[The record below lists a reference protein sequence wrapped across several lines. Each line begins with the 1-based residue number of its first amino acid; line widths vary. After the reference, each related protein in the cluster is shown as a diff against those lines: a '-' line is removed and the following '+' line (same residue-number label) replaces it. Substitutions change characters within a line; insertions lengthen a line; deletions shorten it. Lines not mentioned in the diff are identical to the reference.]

1 MGGRSATQMGAPMTA
16 QSIEIE
22 ALEVGDDRQ
31 KGSIERQRSGQRCRH
46 RMLCHAPGVG
56 SRGGHADYAAC
67 VALRLGPRPSIA
79 SRCRTVRSLLS
90 EGASEIR

>member
-1 MGGRSATQMGAPMTA
+1 MGRRFAAQMGAPLTA
-16 QSIEIE
+16 QPIEIE
-22 ALEVGDDRQ
+22 ALEVGNDRQ
-31 KGSIERQRSGQRCRH
+31 KGSIERQRSARRWRH
-46 RMLCHAPGVG
+46 RSIRRPPGVG

-67 VALRLGPRPSIA
+67 VALRLGPRLSIA